1 MAIEQPSDKA
11 VKSHRASR
19 VNIQVHHFTTLLILT
34 APVERLFFSCVL
46 RKLQSRIKCS
56 AA

>member
-34 APVERLFFSCVL
+34 APVERLF
-46 RKLQSRIKCS
+46 LQVF
-56 AA
+56 

>member
-34 APVERLFFSCVL
+34 APVERLF
-46 RKLQSRIKCS
+46 LQVFWENFLSN
-56 AA
+56 